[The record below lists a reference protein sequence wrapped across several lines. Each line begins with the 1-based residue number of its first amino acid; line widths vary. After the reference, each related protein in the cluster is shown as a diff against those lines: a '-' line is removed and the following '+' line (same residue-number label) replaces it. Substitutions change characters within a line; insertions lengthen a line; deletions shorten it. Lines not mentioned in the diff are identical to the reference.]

1 MTAPS
6 PHVDQGRF
14 GALFR
19 GRARGSKFGQDG
31 RARLRHHDGMDSATS
46 TPSDP
51 FVALLAWIEQRL
63 DQPLT
68 LDEIAAR
75 AALSPH
81 HFSRLFTARMG
92 RSAMAHVRGR
102 RLVRGARRLCDDPD
116 LKLVELAFDCGFESQ
131 EAFTRAFKRVF
142 GVSPGRFRNG
152 FAVEPIAGQYPMN
165 APTLCPVPVQRLPEL
180 VTLPAFRVA
189 GPSRV
194 LDEASKSEIPQL
206 WSALIG
212 ALPFKGQ
219 APSWAT
225 YGVVSGV
232 DAADG
237 CFQYLA
243 GVGVEP
249 DCVPPPG
256 FTMKEIPPAT
266 YAVFRI
272 TLDGSALHPQVKQA
286 MAAVWGELIP
296 KSGLKVVDG
305 PDFELYDGRFDP
317 QKAGSVID
325 FHVPVQ
331 A

>member
-1 MTAPS
+1 MDRMQPT
-6 PHVDQGRF
+6 D
-14 GALFR
+14 GA
-19 GRARGSKFGQDG
+19 
-31 RARLRHHDGMDSATS
+31 
-46 TPSDP
+46 DP
-51 FVALLAWIEQRL
+51 FVLLIGWIEQQL

-68 LDEIAAR
+68 LEQVAAR
-75 AALSPH
+75 AGLSPY

-92 RSAMAHVRGR
+92 RSVMAHVRGR
-102 RLVRGARRLCDDPD
+102 RLVRGARRLCDEPD

-152 FAVEPIAGQYPMN
+152 FAVEPIEGQYPMTVPT
-165 APTLCPVPVQRLPEL
+165 APAPAVVRLPDL
-180 VTLPAFRVA
+180 ATLPSFRVA
-189 GPSRV
+189 GPAR
-194 LDEASKSEIPQL
+194 LFDEASKAEIPQL

-219 APSWAT
+219 LPSWAT
-225 YGVVSGV
+225 YGVVSS
-232 DAADG
+232 ADQAQG
-237 CFQYLA
+237 CFRYMA

-249 DCVPPPG
+249 DFEPPPG
-256 FTMKEIPPAT
+256 FAAMQIPAAT

-272 TLDGSALHPQVKQA
+272 TLDGSALHAQVKQA
-286 MAAVWGELIP
+286 MAAIWGELIP
-296 KSGLKVVDG
+296 QSGLRVVPG

-317 QKAGSVID
+317 RKAGSAID